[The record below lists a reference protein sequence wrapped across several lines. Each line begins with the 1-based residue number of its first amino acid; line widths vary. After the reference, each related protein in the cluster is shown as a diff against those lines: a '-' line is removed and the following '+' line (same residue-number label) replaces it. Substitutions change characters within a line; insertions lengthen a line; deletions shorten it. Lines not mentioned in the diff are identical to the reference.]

1 MLEKY
6 DLVIYCKGIS
16 KHAVSPSHA
25 SNLRH
30 VCHVLVV
37 VYFAN
42 FILFVLNWHTTKES
56 ITSPNYVT
64 NEQIRE

>member
-6 DLVIYCKGIS
+6 DLVIYCKGIY

-25 SNLRH
+25 SNLGH

-42 FILFVLNWHTTKES
+42 FIFFFFVN
-56 ITSPNYVT
+56 
-64 NEQIRE
+64 